1 MTIVS
6 QYIDST
12 LGRWTHTEWRPAR
25 DQILSGVVERIWD
38 FDGMAAHPQERVFPN
53 GLVELIVQLDDRYRD
68 IHGDHTILT
77 PTVCVTGVHAR
88 PMVVQAPPRPCR
100 VLGIRLHP
108 AGAWAVLAHPLFEL
122 ADLTADLRDVLGR
135 EAGELAE
142 QCAGV
147 GGGIERVRRVVAWLT
162 RLLHR
167 SSAGRVDP
175 AVGWVAGR
183 IAASAGRTSI
193 AALRAETGV
202 GDAKLVSLFRQQ
214 VGVTPKKLARIH
226 RFGHALG
233 LLGRG
238 GSLADLA
245 VTAGYYDQP
254 HMNAEFREM
263 AGLTPLEVLRAT
275 RYPNS
280 MSVPEGGL
288 Y

>member
-68 IHGDHTILT
+68 IHGDHSTLT

-108 AGAWAVLAHPLFEL
+108 AGAWAVLAHPLCEL

-142 QCAGV
+142 QCARSRWRNRAGAP
-147 GGGIERVRRVVAWLT
+147 RR
-162 RLLHR
+162 RLAH
-167 SSAGRVDP
+167 P
-175 AVGWVAGR
+175 APA
-183 IAASAGRTSI
+183 
-193 AALRAETGV
+193 
-202 GDAKLVSLFRQQ
+202 
-214 VGVTPKKLARIH
+214 P
-226 RFGHALG
+226 
-233 LLGRG
+233 LLGRPS
-238 GSLADLA
+238 GS
-245 VTAGYYDQP
+245 
-254 HMNAEFREM
+254 R
-263 AGLTPLEVLRAT
+263 
-275 RYPNS
+275 
-280 MSVPEGGL
+280 GGL
-288 Y
+288 GRRPHSGERRPDFDRRAPGGDRCR